1 MKFDFKA
8 LNDKI
13 VNSAVSNLLK
23 RPKNVMN
30 QHPSSNSHFWVF
42 SFRERNFSLK
52 NTANSTVG
60 RLRDKKKKC
69 STRKGL
75 RVGTGFR
82 EFLQT
87 P

>member
-8 LNDKI
+8 LIDKI

-23 RPKNVMN
+23 RPKKRDEVEGFL
-30 QHPSSNSHFWVF
+30 QYPFLGF
-42 SFRERNFSLK
+42 FFRERNF
-52 NTANSTVG
+52 
-60 RLRDKKKKC
+60 C

-87 P
+87 S